1 MQQFL
6 FASAQNNNAAIL
18 IRDCLAQIG
27 EIPTEANP
35 GFLYASELNRRLGFT
50 AFIKAGSF

>member
-35 GFLYASELNRRLGFT
+35 GFPYASELNRRLGFT
-50 AFIKAGSF
+50 TFIKAGSF

>member
-35 GFLYASELNRRLGFT
+35 GFLYGLEHKGPSSAS
-50 AFIKAGSF
+50 I